1 MQSVVM
7 STSKKS
13 KAVGYGMGGQ
23 RSGKTDGIITQSIRI
38 TVADNNR
45 MHKVAK
51 AEGRSFNSWAAMTLL
66 RETNKVL
73 KRKAKSK
80 LKEVAIG

>member
-1 MQSVVM
+1 M
-7 STSKKS
+7 STPKKT
-13 KAVGYGMGGQ
+13 VGYGRLGGQ
-23 RSGKTDGIITQSIRI
+23 RSDKTEGIITQSIRI

-66 RETNKVL
+66 RETNKAL